1 MSTDTKRR
9 LFLRAS
15 LSAGALGMAAGTGL
29 LAPGRVLA
37 AWNEAAFKAES
48 VGDAL
53 KGAFGSD
60 AVTDSAEITME
71 MPDNPENGAAVPVE
85 VTTTLAGVQSMALLV
100 DKNPRALCGVFTP
113 GKRMK
118 PKVSIRIKVSETSD
132 VIAVVK
138 AGDKLYTS
146 RKGVKVTIGGCA

>member
-15 LSAGALGMAAGTGL
+15 LSAGAVGMAVGTGL
-29 LAPGRVLA
+29 LAPGKVLA

-71 MPDNPENGAAVPVE
+71 MPDNPENGAAVPVDTDGLGRC
-85 VTTTLAGVQSMALLV
+85 VRSCSSGSCRTGTGAPGLGAAAGASVHRSMCCAGVPILQCAQRRRTA
-100 DKNPRALCGVFTP
+100 RAVGAGHTLT
-113 GKRMK
+113 
-118 PKVSIRIKVSETSD
+118 SIST
-132 VIAVVK
+132 
-138 AGDKLYTS
+138 
-146 RKGVKVTIGGCA
+146 